1 MRHERRLNH
10 STEED
15 GCCLSVRNWF
25 KQQTHETQRKEK
37 EKKCNLHLS
46 GTREIQTKRKIQH
59 KQIKDKER
67 QKNSKKKNYFDLQ
80 KLRKKIVI
88 VTTNA
93 EISFCKDLHKKFL
106 LSFLIFSQASKKRG

>member
-1 MRHERRLNH
+1 MRHGRRLNH

-37 EKKCNLHLS
+37 EKKCYLHS
-46 GTREIQTKRKIQH
+46 NDTREIQTKRKIQH

-67 QKNSKKKNYFDLQ
+67 QKKKIYFDLQ
-80 KLRKKIVI
+80 KLRKKISTL
-88 VTTNA
+88 TTNA
-93 EISFCKDLHKKFL
+93 EISFC
-106 LSFLIFSQASKKRG
+106 

>member
-37 EKKCNLHLS
+37 EKKCYLHS
-46 GTREIQTKRKIQH
+46 NDTRKIQTKRKIQH
-59 KQIKDKER
+59 KQVKDKER
-67 QKNSKKKNYFDLQ
+67 QKNSNKKNYFDLQ
-80 KLRKKIVI
+80 KLRKKISTL
-88 VTTNA
+88 TTNA
-93 EISFCKDLHKKFL
+93 EISFC
-106 LSFLIFSQASKKRG
+106 

>member
-37 EKKCNLHLS
+37 EKKCYSHLS
-46 GTREIQTKRKIQH
+46 DTREIQTKRKNNISRLKTKKDRKIQ
-59 KQIKDKER
+59 
-67 QKNSKKKNYFDLQ
+67 KKKLFRFTKTQ
-80 KLRKKIVI
+80 KENFNSNNKRRDFILLRL
-88 VTTNA
+88 T
-93 EISFCKDLHKKFL
+93 
-106 LSFLIFSQASKKRG
+106 